1 MYKTAEILVFGRVQ
15 AVGYR
20 LFAKRYADNLNVAG
34 FAQNL
39 SDGSVKVVAS
49 GDEAS
54 LARFIEK
61 LQEGPR
67 WAIVKDVKVNWR
79 NENRTYDKFT
89 IA

>member
-20 LFAKRYADNLNVAG
+20 LFAKRCAADFNVTG

-39 SDGSVKVVAS
+39 SDGTVKVVAS

-54 LARFIEK
+54 LALFIEK

-79 NENRTYDKFT
+79 NENRIYDKFV
-89 IA
+89 II